1 MSKLTDNTT
10 LKRLRNR
17 YRLIIMNDDT
27 FEEVVTF
34 KLTRLS
40 VYIAMST
47 MFVLLI
53 GFTVALLTFTNLKY
67 LIPGYGT
74 QSNLTELRDLKLR
87 TDSLEQVLTLKQQYM
102 EGLKKA
108 ITGDVPTAP
117 LDTNVIKV
125 DLPRQ
130 SKN

>member
-40 VYIAMST
+40 VYVAMST

-117 LDTNVIKV
+117 LDTNVIK
-125 DLPRQ
+125 
-130 SKN
+130 